1 MPDLSMPDLALAA
14 ADLRR
19 ALGDFLERDRQ
30 DGVFHVQVGGPG
42 SVPALADLDVPE
54 LHLDLMPEAPTDA
67 QRAALDGL
75 GYVLESAQT
84 WRHPA
89 GHRLVVCDH
98 STGWRGAQ
106 AALRRL
112 LDDPRAAPEY
122 RRAYGRDGRT
132 AADDALLPAALEHHA
147 RTVAFSPLQFAAHS
161 LAGLDAPW
169 TVAGGYALDLHAGHV
184 TRAHDD
190 IDIEIPR
197 EAQGQ
202 LPDVLRGWR
211 LDASIEGRYQLF
223 RPPLELT
230 SHQIHARHPDLPA
243 VLMAD
248 LMLTDLSGGLWH
260 YRRDPAITRPLAE
273 ARRVGPH
280 GLPYLAP
287 EIVLLFKAGSVGR
300 EPRGKDRADFQ
311 RVLPTL
317 DTAARAWLRG
327 ALERTRPGHGWV
339 GELGGK

>member
-1 MPDLSMPDLALAA
+1 MPDLDMAA

-19 ALGDFLERDRQ
+19 ALGNFLERDRP

-42 SVPALADLDVPE
+42 SVPALADLDAPE
-54 LHLDLMPEAPTDA
+54 LHLDLLPEVPTDA
-67 QRAALDGL
+67 QRAALGAL
-75 GYVLESAQT
+75 GYAPESGQT

-98 STGWRGAQ
+98 STGWRAAQ

-112 LDDPRAAPEY
+112 LTDDPRAAAAY
-122 RRAYGRDGRT
+122 RQIYGRHGRL
-132 AADDALLPAALEHHA
+132 AADGALLPAALKHDA
-147 RTVAFSPLQFAAHS
+147 RRIGFSPLQFAAHA

-184 TRAHDD
+184 ARAHDD

-211 LDASIEGRYQLF
+211 LDASVKGAYQPF
-223 RPPLELT
+223 RPPLEPP

-287 EIVLLFKAGSVGR
+287 EIVLLFKAGSAGR
-300 EPRGKDRADFQ
+300 EPRSKDQSDFE
-311 RVLPTL
+311 RVLPML

-339 GELGGK
+339 EALGGK